1 MIGFPDNDSQE
12 SRMESDMPE
21 FMTEAAYY
29 MRRAKEESRR
39 ALRAEQPEIAN
50 AHHGLAIEYSRLAR
64 SAFPQLKQ
72 EE

>member
-1 MIGFPDNDSQE
+1 
-12 SRMESDMPE
+12 MPE

-29 MRRAKEESRR
+29 MRRAREESVR

-64 SAFPQLKQ
+64 SAFPQLKL
-72 EE
+72 EK